1 MYLIKFSKRQI
12 LDQAIKYEF
21 VDLKTVFGDRTNQK
35 ANANKSK
42 HEGVEVEMVKK
53 VINNINLI
61 LKMYKLSIQRKT
73 C

>member
-1 MYLIKFSKRQI
+1 M
-12 LDQAIKYEF
+12 
-21 VDLKTVFGDRTNQK
+21 FGDRTNQK

-42 HEGVEVEMVKK
+42 HEDVEVEMVKK

-61 LKMYKLSIQRKT
+61 LKMHKLSIQRKT